1 MSRTIGLRADLSA
14 AELRALARTCENARL
29 RRRLR
34 ALAAVAD
41 GRNRAEAAAMGE
53 MDRQTLRDW
62 VHRFNS
68 EGPDGLLDRRKSGGA
83 SKLTAEQKAE
93 LAAVIEKGPDQETM
107 GPGGWRR
114 TDLKAV
120 IEDIFGVV
128 YHERSVSRLLH
139 ELGLAH
145 LSVRP
150 RRVTEKADSQQSLKR
165 ILPAHARREDRPS
178 VGQ

>member
-1 MSRTIGLRADLSA
+1 MPRTIALRADFSA
-14 AELRALARTCENARL
+14 EALRALARTSGNARQ

-41 GRNRAEAAAMGE
+41 GRNRATAAAIGG

-62 VHRFNS
+62 VHRFNA
-68 EGPDGLLDRRKSGGA
+68 EGPDGLLDRWKSGRA

-93 LAAVIEKGPDQETM
+93 LAAVVEKGPDRE
-107 GPGGWRR
+107 GIGLGGWRR
-114 TDLKAV
+114 ANLKSV

-128 YHERSVSRLLH
+128 YHERSVARLLH

-145 LSVRP
+145 LSARP
-150 RRVTEKADSQQSLKR
+150 RR
-165 ILPAHARREDRPS
+165 IPAEPDRLLHIAVVRHRRS
-178 VGQ
+178 AL